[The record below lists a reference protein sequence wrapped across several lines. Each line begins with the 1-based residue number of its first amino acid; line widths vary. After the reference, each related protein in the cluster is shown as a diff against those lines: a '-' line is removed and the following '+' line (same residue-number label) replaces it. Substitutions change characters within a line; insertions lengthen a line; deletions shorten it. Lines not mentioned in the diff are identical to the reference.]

1 MNACTN
7 VYKICMYNI
16 VTYNW
21 PSSINVQRINTI
33 GLLE

>member
-7 VYKICMYNI
+7 VCKICMYKI
-16 VTYNW
+16 VTYN
-21 PSSINVQRINTI
+21 SRINTI